1 MADAPPPLPLPCRTF
16 RTVTPIAPL
25 RAVSVEAP
33 ASKRVTLKD
42 APPPP
47 SALPGHMFDDPSEAP
62 PAPPATD
69 KVAIQPL
76 SGACQDD
83 PATDPKLTR
92 KIEPNGKTGNRG
104 KAGD

>member
-1 MADAPPPLPLPCRTF
+1 
-16 RTVTPIAPL
+16 
-25 RAVSVEAP
+25 
-33 ASKRVTLKD
+33 
-42 APPPP
+42 
-47 SALPGHMFDDPSEAP
+47 MFDDPSEAP
-62 PAPPATD
+62 PALPAID